1 MGGAHPPS
9 GSYDR
14 PRSGLQLP
22 QANRFI
28 PEDDWW
34 EGGVDAYGVSI
45 PKIGGKT
52 GKPPNFMEHQK
63 KNMGWF
69 GGFYPPYFWKHPY
82 ISIYI
87 GQISSRVPRTTDG
100 TPKWWW
106 IVREMEPRLFQGNLG
121 WWNIIPFGQRER
133 YIYIYTFYIPGNSD
147 DLFEMVSEWVKFT
160 WPTQGLGIKGS
171 YLSHEKKRKNPPL
184 VV

>member
-1 MGGAHPPS
+1 MTSNQGIKRSRIESPGGLFFKRHLTKVGGAHPPS

-63 KNMGWF
+63 KTWDDL
-69 GGFYPPYFWKHPY
+69 GGFTPPIFGNTHISLY
-82 ISIYI
+82 I
-87 GQISSRVPRTTDG
+87 
-100 TPKWWW
+100 
-106 IVREMEPRLFQGNLG
+106 
-121 WWNIIPFGQRER
+121 
-133 YIYIYTFYIPGNSD
+133 
-147 DLFEMVSEWVKFT
+147 
-160 WPTQGLGIKGS
+160 
-171 YLSHEKKRKNPPL
+171 
-184 VV
+184 